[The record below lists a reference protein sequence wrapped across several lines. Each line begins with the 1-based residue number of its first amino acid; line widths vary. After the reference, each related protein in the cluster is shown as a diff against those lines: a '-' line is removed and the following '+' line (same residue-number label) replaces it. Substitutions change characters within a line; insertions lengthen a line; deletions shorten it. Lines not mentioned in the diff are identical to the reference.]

1 MTKSYIFRTMAAFF
15 FIMVAVTNTNAQI
28 GTRVTVNSSGSF
40 CSVDSVSSVIGTGNT
55 AIGRNSFAGGF
66 NSHAWGAQSFAFGT
80 NDTVTGVN
88 AVALGWNNKATGP
101 YSFAQGYQ
109 NKAIGNGSVTMGLM
123 NQAYGWAGVALGYSN
138 GAHGVATISLGSN
151 VYTSCDYGITIGSG
165 ISGTYPFRNSD
176 KSIYMG
182 VNAMLPTLTITE
194 SPNDGK
200 DYFDRTGKVAIGA
213 TNPQSKLHI
222 HSDWGE
228 DAGIILEADNKNN
241 DSAFIRFQDAYRY
254 ISVGTDYKMRIN
266 AGSNDLHLL
275 ANRYCLNSESTY
287 IANNED
293 RELIIQSPS
302 KTFLQSGNITLT
314 GKVGINS
321 ENTTAAYAL
330 AVDGG
335 LLSMGR
341 FKVTSEDTIQII
353 AKEGFHKQPI
363 LLTGNVGINTD
374 YVANGYALSV
384 NGNIIAEKVMIK
396 YHTEWPDYVFES
408 DYKLMSM
415 HDLRTFVTQNKH
427 LPEVPSA
434 TEIEK
439 GLDVGQLQGIL
450 LKKIEELT
458 LYTLQLQEQ
467 VEHQKAEIEELK
479 SKMR

>member
-1 MTKSYIFRTMAAFF
+1 MTKTNIFKTLTVFF
-15 FIMVAVTNTNAQI
+15 FIMMAVTDINAQI
-28 GTRVTVNSSGSF
+28 GARVTVNSNGGL
-40 CSVDSVSSVIGTGNT
+40 CSVDSVSSIIGTGNT
-55 AIGRNSFAGGF
+55 AIGRNSFAGGL
-66 NSHAWGAQSFAFGT
+66 NSYAWGAQSFAFGT
-80 NDTVTGVN
+80 NDTVTGAN
-88 AVALGWNNKATGP
+88 AVSFGWKSKATGP

-109 NKAIGNGSVTMGLM
+109 NTAIGNGSVTMGIM

-138 GAHGVATISLGSN
+138 CAHGVATISLGSN

-165 ISGTYPFRNSD
+165 ISGTYPLRNSD

-182 VNAMLPTLTITE
+182 INAMFPTLTITE
-194 SPNDGK
+194 SLNDGK

-213 TNPQSKLHI
+213 TNPQAKLHI

-228 DAGIILEADNKNN
+228 DAGIILEADNKNH
-241 DSAFIRFQDAYRY
+241 DSAFIRFQDAHRY
-254 ISVGTDYKMRIN
+254 ISVGTDNKMRIN
-266 AGSNDLHLL
+266 AGSNNLHLL

-287 IANNED
+287 LENNSN
-293 RELIIQSPS
+293 LGLQIVSPQ
-302 KTFLQSGNITLT
+302 KMGLQSGNITLT
-314 GKVGINS
+314 GKVGINT
-321 ENTTAAYAL
+321 ENTSSVYAL

-353 AKEGFHKQPI
+353 AKDGIYNKPI
-363 LLTGNVGINTD
+363 LLKGNVGINAD
-374 YVANGYALSV
+374 HVANGYALSV

-434 TEIEK
+434 TEIEN
-439 GLDVGQLQGIL
+439 GLDIGQLQGVL

-467 VEHQKAEIEELK
+467 VEQQQTEIEELK
-479 SKMR
+479 SKMK

>member
-66 NSHAWGAQSFAFGT
+66 NSYAWGAQSFAFGT

-254 ISVGTDYKMRIN
+254 ISVGTDNKMRIN

-314 GKVGINS
+314 GKVGINT

-335 LLSMGR
+335 LITT
-341 FKVTSEDTIQII
+341 KVYIQDVEDW
-353 AKEGFHKQPI
+353 
-363 LLTGNVGINTD
+363 
-374 YVANGYALSV
+374 S
-384 NGNIIAEKVMIK
+384 
-396 YHTEWPDYVFES
+396 DYVF
-408 DYKLMSM
+408 DDTYKLMPL
-415 HDLRTFVTQNKH
+415 HELKKYIGDNKH
-427 LPEVPSA
+427 LPEIPSES
-434 TEIEK
+434 EIV
-439 GLDVGQLQGIL
+439 DQGYDMHDMQNAMM
-450 LKKIEELT
+450 KKIEELT
-458 LYTLQLQEQ
+458 LYTLQQQE
-467 VEHQKAEIEELK
+467 EIETLRKMVDELK
-479 SKMR
+479 RK